1 MPAGIPLPSKK
12 LNGQRP
18 NGQVFSFLEFRCAT
32 KDGRTV
38 QDLLPP
44 AIHPDT
50 RRPYQWGGA
59 HWSQLPLIPSTLLNF
74 WRAQIHR
81 DTQRTIPSNTPLK
94 TSWDEV
100 ETALSF
106 ISPDIT
112 RDDWIAVGMAIH
124 WAALRTQQLE
134 TGFRLWD
141 SWSQG
146 PLSNKSK
153 KYRGIQDLQN
163 AWRSFRSEGRTLGSL
178 FRFARQGGWIPPEM
192 TPEVLFAAVDKSP
205 ESPLTITEMLRP
217 PAPTPDL
224 SLWPP
229 ALVAQAKT
237 IAGNVG
243 CDPLVP
249 LMSGLACIAGVI
261 DARTRLELMTGFQ
274 VPPVLWLMIIG
285 KPADKKS
292 PGSRPLKAIIKKI
305 EQRDRTRYQRDM
317 LDWEVQESRH
327 IESKK
332 DYIAFYTQPD
342 TPSGQSLPAEVP
354 ELPPMPVNKKITI
367 QDITSQKLIHHAK
380 DRPEGLV
387 CWLDEMHAWLRKITD
402 RRSGEDRS
410 AWVSG
415 YESEPYEMDRV
426 GAGSLYCE
434 NLAVSIYGNVQPKVL
449 CQLLNEL
456 CVDGLMQRFF
466 PVTLRTSMTSIGK
479 PTPAVFSN
487 APLWETLVNELH
499 EMTSRTYTLSPLAY
513 QHFRAFQA
521 WHLKL
526 IQEDHV
532 LSVHDD
538 YQTASGKV
546 VGLAGRLC
554 LIFHLIES
562 HRVQEISG
570 DLMWRVITLTKDFII
585 PSLRHVYSHL
595 GQQESLDYWL
605 MNHFLARTD
614 TTTFTLRDLK
624 RSAVKQLGNKP
635 LWQKNQE
642 ILDAMV
648 TLEHMH
654 WAIKT
659 TETAQQTEWTINP
672 HLKTTFSEHR
682 RAIIRIRQARLDENH
697 RIAVNAGR
705 ALERR
710 FVPGYIEEFGDE

>member
-1 MPAGIPLPSKK
+1 MLPQPSIIQQYLVQGWRLTTIIPNTKRPFLDNWNHFEHTLCASSEVAPNTSVGLCHAYSGTMCLDIDDWTLACETLRYHHIDLPRLYRAPDSVVIQSGRTGHGKLLYRMPAGIPLPSKK

-292 PGSRPLKAIIKKI
+292 PGSRPLKAIIKKSNSAI
-305 EQRDRTRYQRDM
+305 E
-317 LDWEVQESRH
+317 
-327 IESKK
+327 
-332 DYIAFYTQPD
+332 
-342 TPSGQSLPAEVP
+342 
-354 ELPPMPVNKKITI
+354 
-367 QDITSQKLIHHAK
+367 
-380 DRPEGLV
+380 
-387 CWLDEMHAWLRKITD
+387 
-402 RRSGEDRS
+402 
-410 AWVSG
+410 
-415 YESEPYEMDRV
+415 
-426 GAGSLYCE
+426 
-434 NLAVSIYGNVQPKVL
+434 
-449 CQLLNEL
+449 
-456 CVDGLMQRFF
+456 
-466 PVTLRTSMTSIGK
+466 PVTNAICWIGK
-479 PTPAVFSN
+479 YRN
-487 APLWETLVNELH
+487 
-499 EMTSRTYTLSPLAY
+499 
-513 QHFRAFQA
+513 
-521 WHLKL
+521 
-526 IQEDHV
+526 
-532 LSVHDD
+532 
-538 YQTASGKV
+538 
-546 VGLAGRLC
+546 
-554 LIFHLIES
+554 
-562 HRVQEISG
+562 
-570 DLMWRVITLTKDFII
+570 RVISSPK
-585 PSLRHVYSHL
+585 
-595 GQQESLDYWL
+595 
-605 MNHFLARTD
+605 
-614 TTTFTLRDLK
+614 
-624 RSAVKQLGNKP
+624 
-635 LWQKNQE
+635 
-642 ILDAMV
+642 
-648 TLEHMH
+648 
-654 WAIKT
+654 KT
-659 TETAQQTEWTINP
+659 TLLFIRNLTPLLDNP
-672 HLKTTFSEHR
+672 CPPKYPNCPLCR
-682 RAIIRIRQARLDENH
+682 
-697 RIAVNAGR
+697 
-705 ALERR
+705 
-710 FVPGYIEEFGDE
+710 